1 MDYLLHE
8 GRITLPAGFQ
18 DRSVNMFIP
27 GNVVPAPFSLT
38 IARDTTQPG
47 EALADYVDRQVGLIA
62 AKLRKYK
69 RQSTRDVQLG
79 VQAPI
84 AGLQVDAHYQSDG
97 RTIYQ
102 RQAAFLIATDRALV
116 FSGTC
121 QNPFDDHLDRL
132 WADVLASFQAHPPV
146 ATNP

>member
-1 MDYLLHE
+1 MDYFLHE
-8 GRITLPAGFQ
+8 GRISLPSGFQ

-69 RQSTRDVQLG
+69 RQCTRDVQLG
-79 VQAPI
+79 SQAPI
-84 AGLQVDAHYQSDG
+84 VGLQVDAHYQSDS

-102 RQAAFLIATDRALV
+102 RQAAFLIDAERALV

>member
-1 MDYLLHE
+1 MDYLLQE
-8 GRITLPAGFQ
+8 GRLTLPVGFQ

-38 IARDTTQPG
+38 IARDTTLPG
-47 EALADYVDRQVGLIA
+47 EALPDYVDRQVGLIA

-69 RQSTRDVQLG
+69 RQSTRDVWLG
-79 VQAPI
+79 AQSPLP
-84 AGLQVDAHYQSDG
+84 GLQIDAHYQSDG

-102 RQAAFLIATDRALV
+102 RQSAFLIAADRALV

-121 QNPFDDHLDRL
+121 QNPFDDPLDQL
-132 WADVLASFQAHPPV
+132 WADVLASFQPHPSA